1 MTYVAADDR
10 YNEIPYRRCGRSGIM
25 LPEIS
30 LGLWQN
36 FGDDRPLTTQRA
48 ILRRAFDL
56 GVTHFDLAN
65 NYGGVAPAEA
75 LRQGNYGSPYGS
87 AEINFGRIMRE
98 DLRPYR
104 DELIISTKAGYD
116 MWPGPYGDHGS
127 RKYLLASLDQSLR
140 RMSLEYVDIFY
151 SHRFDPDTP
160 LEETMG
166 ALHTAVQSGKALYA
180 GISSYS
186 AERTMDAISIL
197 RGMGTPLLIHQPSY
211 SMLNRWIEGGLLD
224 VLGGEGVGCIAFS
237 PLAQGVLTGKYL
249 GGVPTGSRAS
259 LNGSLSSDQISE
271 RTLVHVRALAAIA
284 ASRGQSLAQ
293 LALSWA
299 LRDQRV
305 TSVLIGASSVAQLE
319 ENLAAAG
326 HSTFTDDELA
336 AIDSDAVDAGINI
349 WAASSAH

>member
-1 MTYVAADDR
+1 MTYLAADDR
-10 YNEIPYRRCGRSGIM
+10 YSRLPYRRCGRSGIL

-36 FGDDRPLTTQRA
+36 FGDGKPIEIQRA
-48 ILRRAFDL
+48 IIRRAFDL

-65 NYGGVAPAEA
+65 NYGP
-75 LRQGNYGSPYGS
+75 PYGS
-87 AEINFGRIMRE
+87 AEINFGRILRE

-104 DELIISTKAGYD
+104 DQLIISTKAGYD
-116 MWPGPYGDHGS
+116 MWPGPYGEWGS
-127 RKYLLASLDQSLR
+127 RKYLLASLDASLHR
-140 RMSLEYVDIFY
+140 LGLDYVDIFY

-166 ALHTAVQSGKALYA
+166 ALDTAVRSGRALYA

-186 AERTMDAISIL
+186 AERTEEALSVL
-197 RGMGTPLLIHQPSY
+197 RSLGTPLLIHQPSY

-224 VLGGEGVGCIAFS
+224 LLGREGIGCIAFS

-249 GGVPTGSRAS
+249 NGVPADSRAS
-259 LNGSLSSDQISE
+259 LDGSLSANQISE
-271 RTLVHVRALAAIA
+271 PVLAHVRALNQIA
-284 ASRGQSLAQ
+284 QARGQTLAQ

-299 LRDQRV
+299 LRDPRV

-319 ENLAAAG
+319 ENLGAAG
-326 HSTFTDDELA
+326 HTAFTSDELA
-336 AIDSDAVDAGINI
+336 AIDRDAVDSGINI
-349 WAASSAH
+349 WAASSAG

>member
-1 MTYVAADDR
+1 MTYVAAEDR
-10 YNEIPYRRCGRSGIM
+10 YSRLPYRRSGRSGIM
-25 LPEIS
+25 LPEVS

-36 FGDDRPLTTQRA
+36 FGDSKPVDDQRA

-65 NYGGVAPAEA
+65 NYGP
-75 LRQGNYGSPYGS
+75 PYGS
-87 AEINFGRIMRE
+87 AEINFGRVMAE

-140 RMSLEYVDIFY
+140 RMGLDYVDIFY

-186 AERTMDAISIL
+186 AERTLDAISLL
-197 RGMGTPLLIHQPSY
+197 RRLGTPLLIHQPSY

-224 VLGGEGVGCIAFS
+224 VLGREGVGCIAFS

-249 GGVPTGSRAS
+249 GGVPAGSRAAQD
-259 LNGSLSSDQISE
+259 GSLSSDQISE
-271 RTLVHVRALAAIA
+271 RTLAHVRALAEIA

-326 HSTFTDDELA
+326 RSDFTDDELA
-336 AIDSDAVDAGINI
+336 AIDRDAVDAGINI
-349 WAASSAH
+349 WSASSAH

>member
-1 MTYVAADDR
+1 
-10 YNEIPYRRCGRSGIM
+10 
-25 LPEIS
+25 
-30 LGLWQN
+30 
-36 FGDDRPLTTQRA
+36 
-48 ILRRAFDL
+48 
-56 GVTHFDLAN
+56 
-65 NYGGVAPAEA
+65 
-75 LRQGNYGSPYGS
+75 
-87 AEINFGRIMRE
+87 MRE

-140 RMSLEYVDIFY
+140 RMGLEYVDIFY

>member
-10 YNEIPYRRCGRSGIM
+10 YSKLPYRRCGRSGLM
-25 LPEIS
+25 LPEVS

-36 FGDDRPLTTQRA
+36 FGDGKPIEDQRA

-65 NYGGVAPAEA
+65 NYGP
-75 LRQGNYGSPYGS
+75 PYGS

-127 RKYLLASLDQSLR
+127 RKYLLASLDQSLH
-140 RMSLEYVDIFY
+140 RMGLEYVDIFY

-160 LEETMG
+160 IEETMG
-166 ALHTAVQSGKALYA
+166 ALHSAVQSGKALYA

-186 AERTMDAISIL
+186 AERTAEAYSLL
-197 RGMGTPLLIHQPSY
+197 RSMGTPLLIHQPSY

-224 VLGGEGVGCIAFS
+224 VLGREGVGCIAFS

-249 GGVPTGSRAS
+249 DGVPAGSRAS
-259 LNGSLSSDQISE
+259 LDGSLSDDQISAP
-271 RTLVHVRALAAIA
+271 TLAHVRALAEIG
-284 ASRGQSLAQ
+284 ASRGQTLAQ

-305 TSVLIGASSVAQLE
+305 TSVLIGASSVKQLE

-326 HSTFTDDELA
+326 RSNFTEDELA
-336 AIDSDAVDAGINI
+336 AIDRDAIEAGINI

>member
-1 MTYVAADDR
+1 MTYVADGDR
-10 YNEIPYRRCGRSGIM
+10 YSRLPYRRCGRSGIN
-25 LPEIS
+25 LPEVS

-36 FGDDRPLTTQRA
+36 FGDGKPLSEQRA

-65 NYGGVAPAEA
+65 NYGP
-75 LRQGNYGSPYGS
+75 PYGS

-127 RKYLLASLDQSLR
+127 RKYLLASLDQSLL
-140 RMSLEYVDIFY
+140 RMGLDYVDIFY

-166 ALHTAVQSGKALYA
+166 ALDSAVRSGKALYA

-186 AERTMDAISIL
+186 AERTAEAASIL
-197 RGMGTPLLIHQPSY
+197 RRLGTPLLIHQPSY

-224 VLGGEGVGCIAFS
+224 VLGREGAGCIAFS

-249 GGVPTGSRAS
+249 GGVPSGSRAS
-259 LNGSLSSDQISE
+259 QDGSLSGDQLSE
-271 RTLVHVRALAAIA
+271 QTLAHVRALNTIA
-284 ASRGQSLAQ
+284 QARGQTLAQ

-299 LRDQRV
+299 LRDPRV

-326 HSTFTDDELA
+326 RSDFADDELA
-336 AIDSDAVDAGINI
+336 AIDRDAVDAGINI

>member
-1 MTYVAADDR
+1 M
-10 YNEIPYRRCGRSGIM
+10 PYRRCGRSGIK
-25 LPEIS
+25 LPAVS

-48 ILRRAFDL
+48 IVRRAFDL

-65 NYGGVAPAEA
+65 NYGGIGPAET
-75 LRQGNYGSPYGS
+75 LGQGNNGSPYGS

-98 DLRPYR
+98 DLCPYR

-140 RMSLEYVDIFY
+140 RMGLDYVDIFY

-166 ALHTAVQSGKALYA
+166 ALDTAVRSGRALYA

-186 AERTMDAISIL
+186 AERTVEAVSVL
-197 RGMGTPLLIHQPSY
+197 RSLGTPLLIHQPSY

-224 VLGGEGVGCIAFS
+224 VLGREGIGCIAFS

-249 GGVPTGSRAS
+249 GGVPAGSRAS
-259 LNGSLSSDQISE
+259 QDGSLRADQLAE
-271 RTLVHVRALAAIA
+271 PVLAHVRALNQIA
-284 ASRGQSLAQ
+284 QARGQSLAQ

-299 LRDQRV
+299 LRDPRV

-319 ENLAAAG
+319 ENLGAAA
-326 HSTFTDDELA
+326 HTSFTDDELA
-336 AIDSDAVDAGINI
+336 AIDRDAVESGINI